1 MSGPEFMPLV
11 NRVVESSAEDLYNL
25 SRFLCENPE
34 LALQEVK
41 AHDKICDF
49 LEHRGFAVNRQHLL
63 ETAFRAE
70 FDAPGGSDGPTV
82 AFMAEYDALPE
93 IGHGC
98 GHNLISESSVGA
110 ALAVMEAMKSDPA
123 IRGKLVVMGTPA
135 EENHGG
141 KEMLLRKGAFRD
153 VDVAMMAHPVDQ
165 DSLRIAVCAAQQ
177 ISVYFKGKGTHAAA
191 CPWDGVNALDAAVAA
206 YVNVSLLRQQIKP
219 TSRIHGIIVEAGT
232 YPNIIPE
239 NSKLVYHIRG
249 ETAQDLDDLIPRVE
263 ACFAAAAQ
271 ASGCTMHTEKELQY
285 KDLVHNVA
293 LTKTYRR
300 HGHALGVKFTD
311 DDMSFLE
318 PCGASTDAGNVS
330 HELPTMHPVF
340 AIQTKGKNHTLGF
353 AEAANAREAQA
364 PTLRVAKML
373 ALTALDLFTNPGLL
387 MEVKREFQEWKTACD
402 KGCQKSTSTTKAA
415 C

>member
-1 MSGPEFMPLV
+1 MSFPELAPLV
-11 NRVVESSAEDLYNL
+11 NRVVEGSAGDLYKL
-25 SRFLCENPE
+25 SQFLCENPE
-34 LALQEVK
+34 LALQEFK
-41 AHDKICDF
+41 AHDRLCEF
-49 LEHRGFAVNRQHLL
+49 LEHRGFAVKRQHLL

-70 FDAPGGSDGPTV
+70 FLAPGGSNGPTV
-82 AFMAEYDALPE
+82 VFMVEYDALPE

-98 GHNLISESSVGA
+98 GHNLISVSSVGA
-110 ALAVMEAMKSDPA
+110 ALAVMEAMKSYPA
-123 IRGKLVVMGTPA
+123 IRGKLVVLGTPA

-141 KEMLLRKGAFRD
+141 KEMLLRKGAFSD

-177 ISVYFKGKGTHAAA
+177 ITVHFKGKGTHAAA

-219 TSRIHGIIVEAGT
+219 TCRIHGIIVEAGT

-239 NSKLVYHIRG
+239 TSKLVYHIRG
-249 ETAQDLDDLIPRVE
+249 ETAKDLDDLVPRVE

-271 ASGCTMHTEKELQY
+271 ASGCTMRTEKGQQY
-285 KDLVHNVA
+285 KELIHNVA
-293 LTKTYRR
+293 LTKTFRK

-340 AIQTKGKNHTLGF
+340 AIETKCKNHTLGF
-353 AEAANAREAQA
+353 AESANAPEAQA

-373 ALTALDLFTNPGLL
+373 ALTALDLFTNPELL
-387 MEVKREFQEWKTACD
+387 SEVKREFEEWKTTQT
-402 KGCQKSTSTTKAA
+402 KG
-415 C
+415 